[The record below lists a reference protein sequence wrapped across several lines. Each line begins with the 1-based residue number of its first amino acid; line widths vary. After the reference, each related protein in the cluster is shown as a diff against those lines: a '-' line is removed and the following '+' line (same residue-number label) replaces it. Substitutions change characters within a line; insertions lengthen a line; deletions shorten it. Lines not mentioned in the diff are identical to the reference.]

1 MRLFCTAL
9 LTLAL
14 AGCRSPYIEAT
25 ISNRTPTPITL
36 VELDYPSA
44 SFGTQNL
51 APGADYH
58 YRFQIIGSGP
68 TKLLYTDA
76 THKDHSS
83 PGPTLAEGAQG
94 DLTILITPT
103 AVRWQPGP
111 TLKTEPTP
119 QP

>member
-1 MRLFCTAL
+1 MRFICIAL

-14 AGCRSPYIEAT
+14 TGCRSLNIEAT
-25 ISNRTPTPITL
+25 ISNRTSTPVTL
-36 VELDYPSA
+36 VEVDYPSA

-76 THKDHSS
+76 LHQDHSS
-83 PGPTLAEGAQG
+83 PGPTLAEGAHG
-94 DLTILITPT
+94 TLTVLITPT
-103 AVRWQPGP
+103 AVEWQPGP